1 MLLFFSIIGSI
12 GSLFLP
18 YPQAKRAYKVSTDG
32 VSLATYLGLFSVA
45 IIWVPHGFMNDIPL
59 LAISNFLATFFI
71 FTVIYSI
78 ARDKKNYKIVL
89 GSIAM
94 ALFFL
99 FLYLVGGLV
108 IKVMITTG
116 LSVFLR
122 IPQLH
127 KCIFSQNIRGISIN
141 TWNISGVC
149 NVAWLIVGIIKKDP
163 GVIFPTIFNSISSF
177 TISYVTYFRRQKINQ
192 KII

>member
-94 ALFFL
+94 ALFLEL
-99 FLYLVGGLV
+99 FLHSSLVFFILLYLILILGLPH
-108 IKVMITTG
+108 
-116 LSVFLR
+116 FL
-122 IPQLH
+122 
-127 KCIFSQNIRGISIN
+127 
-141 TWNISGVC
+141 T
-149 NVAWLIVGIIKKDP
+149 LI
-163 GVIFPTIFNSISSF
+163 
-177 TISYVTYFRRQKINQ
+177 
-192 KII
+192 